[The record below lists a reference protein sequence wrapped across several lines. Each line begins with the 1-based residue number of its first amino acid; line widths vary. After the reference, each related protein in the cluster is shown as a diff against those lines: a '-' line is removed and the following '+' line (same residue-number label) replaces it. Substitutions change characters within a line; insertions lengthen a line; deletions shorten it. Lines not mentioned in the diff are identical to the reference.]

1 LSLLDKQI
9 QAIKEIYKELEK
21 HNTKIQPV
29 IIGKFALSVYTQGL
43 YPANIISF
51 LYPDIPLLQKVLLE
65 LGYKN
70 EGDFWTRDEIVVEI
84 SKNFELIT
92 GKFNQIVV
100 DGDFVINVIS
110 LEDLLI
116 DMMNECIAGDDLVCD
131 IIKMLIKSYKKSI
144 DFHYIFQNL
153 KNKMAIIKFKE
164 YKQL

>member
-1 LSLLDKQI
+1 MSLLNKQI
-9 QAIKEIYKELEK
+9 QSIKEIYKELENHK
-21 HNTKIQPV
+21 TKIQPV
-29 IIGKFALSVYTQGL
+29 IVGKFALSVYTQGL

-51 LYPDIPLLQKVLLE
+51 LYPDIPLLQKVLSE
-65 LGYKN
+65 LGYRN
-70 EGDFWTRDEIVVEI
+70 EGDFWTKDEIVIEI

-100 DGDFVINVIS
+100 DNDFVINVIS

-116 DMMNECIAGDDLVCD
+116 DMMNECTAGDDLVCD

-144 DFHYIFQNL
+144 DFHYIFKNL
-153 KNKMAIIKFKE
+153 KDKMAVIKFKE

>member
-1 LSLLDKQI
+1 MSLLDKQI
-9 QAIKEIYKELEK
+9 KAIEEIYKELEK
-21 HNTKIQPV
+21 HHTKIQPV
-29 IIGKFALSVYTQGL
+29 IVGKFALSVYTQGL

-51 LYPDIPLLQKVLLE
+51 LYPDIPLLQKVLLD

-70 EGDFWTRDEIVVEI
+70 EGDFWTKDEIVVEI

-100 DGDFVINVIS
+100 DGNFVINVIS

-131 IIKMLIKSYKKSI
+131 IIKMLIKSYKKSL
-144 DFHYIFQNL
+144 DFHYIFKNL
-153 KNKMAIIKFKE
+153 KNKIAIIKFKE

>member
-1 LSLLDKQI
+1 MSLLDNQI
-9 QAIKEIYKELEK
+9 KAIKEIYTELEK
-21 HNTKIQPV
+21 RKTKIQPV
-29 IIGKFALSVYTQGL
+29 LIGKFALSVYTQGL

-51 LYPDIPLLQKVLLE
+51 LYPDIPLVQKVLTE

-70 EGDFWTRDEIVVEI
+70 EGDFWTKEDVVVEI

-100 DGDFVINVIS
+100 DDSFVINVLS

-144 DFHYIFQNL
+144 DFHYIFKNL
-153 KNKMAIIKFKE
+153 KNKMAVIKFKE
-164 YKQL
+164 YKQI

>member
-1 LSLLDKQI
+1 LGLLDKQI

-21 HNTKIQPV
+21 EKTKIQPV

-51 LYPDIPLLQKVLLE
+51 LYPDIPLLQKVLLD

-70 EGDFWTRDEIVVEI
+70 EGDFWTKNEIVVEI

-100 DGDFVINVIS
+100 DDDFVINVIS

-116 DMMNECIAGDDLVCD
+116 DMMNECMAGDDLVCD
-131 IIKMLIKSYKKSI
+131 IIKMLVKSYKKSI
-144 DFHYIFQNL
+144 DFHYIFKNL
-153 KNKMAIIKFKE
+153 KNKMAVIKFKE

>member
-1 LSLLDKQI
+1 MSLLDNQI
-9 QAIKEIYKELEK
+9 QAIKEIYRELEK
-21 HNTKIQPV
+21 RKTKIQPV

-51 LYPDIPLLQKVLLE
+51 LYPDIPLLQKVLSDLR
-65 LGYKN
+65 YKN
-70 EGDFWTRDEIVVEI
+70 EGDFWTKDEIVIEI

-92 GKFNQIVV
+92 GKFNQIYA

-116 DMMNECIAGDDLVCD
+116 DMMNECVAGDDLVCD
-131 IIKMLIKSYKKSI
+131 IIKMLIKSYKKSL

-153 KNKMAIIKFKE
+153 KNKMAVIKFKE
-164 YKQL
+164 FKQL